1 MTTSAASAAPRRIL
15 IGGRWVE
22 AAAGATREIRNPAN
36 GRLIATVPECGR
48 EDVERAVEAACAARS
63 TWADATPGERGD
75 VLLALAAALDAGV
88 EELAAIESE
97 NAGKPLTA
105 AREEVVACA
114 DVLRFFAGA
123 ARNLE
128 GKAAGEYVRGYT
140 SMIRREPIGLV
151 AGIAPWNYPLMMAA
165 WKLGPA
171 LAAGNVQI
179 LKPAEQTPCSLL
191 RFMELAADAI
201 PAGVLNVVTGDGPTV
216 GAALVEHRAIGLV
229 SLTGDVG
236 TGKLIAREAADSL
249 KRVHLELGGKAPVVV
264 LDDAD
269 LDEVAAVIRVAGF
282 WNAGQDCTAGT
293 RVIADGAIY
302 DALLE
307 RLVPEVATL
316 QVGDPADGEHV
327 EMGPVISREQQ

>member
-114 DVLRFFAGA
+114 DA

-201 PAGVLNVVTGDGPTV
+201 PAGVLNVVTGD
-216 GAALVEHRAIGLV
+216 
-229 SLTGDVG
+229 
-236 TGKLIAREAADSL
+236 
-249 KRVHLELGGKAPVVV
+249 
-264 LDDAD
+264 
-269 LDEVAAVIRVAGF
+269 
-282 WNAGQDCTAGT
+282 
-293 RVIADGAIY
+293 
-302 DALLE
+302 
-307 RLVPEVATL
+307 
-316 QVGDPADGEHV
+316 
-327 EMGPVISREQQ
+327 